1 MTGRRGRM
9 TLIQKRSARR
19 IAGDAA
25 MAASL
30 LMGAC
35 AAAPPAEA
43 PPLALRQKLAVAIQL
58 EQQRVIGPPAGAV
71 VPLPTLAPGTPSPP
85 MPDLLDLLRDS
96 EARVRRRSAIALGRV
111 GLPEAVAP
119 LAVALSDSN
128 PAVRRMVAFALGGL
142 GDAAAGDV
150 LLLSLGDPDPLVRG
164 RAAEALG
171 RLGVREAAETIG
183 QMISELVPA
192 AAALDPDD
200 MTYPQAPPVE
210 AFRLGIM
217 ALARLAAY
225 EPLASAVLDANNLP
239 TVRWWPVAWAL
250 QRLGDPRAAAAL
262 ADLVS
267 GSGSVRIA
275 FAAIGLGRLGEPAAA
290 ELLLPLLDPSRY
302 DSQVMIAAVRAL
314 GDLDH
319 AQAAPAMMQLIRS
332 PDLDPLVILE
342 VVRALGRLNVSESI
356 DLFLDLLSHPWATM
370 RAAALRALGG
380 RDPQT
385 FLLVLS
391 GFDADPHWSVRAAMA
406 EVLGAMNPDF
416 AVPRVQAMLTDG
428 DRRVRPAVL
437 AALGALRA
445 PGVAATA
452 LQQLQSEDPVTRMAA
467 ARLTGLL
474 RPAGGAEALTRA
486 YETSQGG
493 QSAGLRRAVVDA
505 IGNYGGTAAAALL
518 TAALEDEDWSV
529 RVRAATQLDG
539 EDSFGA
545 FAHRIRPVAGPQI
558 DLAQRLADP
567 DVSAQVYLDTDRGTI
582 QIELAV
588 LDAPLATHWFADLA
602 ASGYFDGA
610 SFHEVVPNGVVLGG
624 DPRGDGFG
632 GSGTVVRDEVSGRP
646 ILRGTVGMA
655 LQEGVPE
662 TSDGQFF
669 IALTPQP
676 DMDGRYT
683 VLGRVVEGMDVVDR
697 LAAWDVI
704 RRTRVWDGASMIGR
718 E

>member
-1 MTGRRGRM
+1 M
-9 TLIQKRSARR
+9 TLSQVRLARR
-19 IAGDAA
+19 IAGGAA

-30 LMGAC
+30 LIGAC
-35 AAAPPAEA
+35 AAAPPEEV
-43 PPLALRQKLAVAIQL
+43 PPLAVRQKLAVAIQL
-58 EQQRVIGPPAGAV
+58 EQQRVIRPPVGAV
-71 VPLPTLAPGTPSPP
+71 VPLPTLAPGTPLPP
-85 MPDLLDLLRDS
+85 MPDLLELLRDS
-96 EARVRRRSAIALGRV
+96 DARVRRRSAIALGRV

-119 LAVALSDSN
+119 LVGALSDSN
-128 PAVRRMVAFALGGL
+128 PAVRQMVAFALGVL

-150 LLLSLGDPDPLVRG
+150 LLTSLGDPDPLVRG

-171 RLGVREAAETIG
+171 RLGVREAAEPIG
-183 QMISELVPA
+183 QMVGELVPA
-192 AAALDPDD
+192 AVALDPDD
-200 MTYPQAPPVE
+200 MTYPQAPPIE

-217 ALARLAAY
+217 ALTRLAAY

-239 TVRWWPVAWAL
+239 MVRWWPVAWAL

-262 ADLVS
+262 ADLAS
-267 GSGSVRIA
+267 GSGSYRIA
-275 FAAIGLGRLGEPAAA
+275 FAASGLGRLGEPAAA

-319 AQAAPAMMQLIRS
+319 AQAAPAMMQFIRS
-332 PDLDPLVILE
+332 PDLGPLVLLE
-342 VVRALGRLNVSESI
+342 VVRALGRLQVSESI
-356 DLFLDLLSHPWATM
+356 DLFLDLLSHPWATL
-370 RAAALRALGG
+370 RRAALRALGG
-380 RDPQT
+380 LDSQT

-391 GFDADPHWSVRAAMA
+391 GFDTDPHWSVRAAMA

-416 AVPRVQAMLTDG
+416 AVPRVQAMLADD

-437 AALGALRA
+437 AALGTLRA
-445 PGVAATA
+445 PGAAATA

-493 QSAGLRRAVVDA
+493 QSAGLRRAVVEA

-518 TAALEDEDWSV
+518 TVALEDEDWAV
-529 RVRAATQLDG
+529 RVWAATRLDG
-539 EDSFGA
+539 ENSFGD
-545 FAHRIRPVAGPQI
+545 FSRRIRPVAGPQI

-602 ASGYFDGA
+602 ARGYFDGTP
-610 SFHEVVPNGVVLGG
+610 FHEVVPNGIVLGG

-632 GSGTVVRDEVSGRP
+632 GSGTVVRDEVSWRP

-655 LQEGVPE
+655 LQAGVPE

-676 DMDGRYT
+676 DMDGHYT

-704 RRTRVWDGASMIGR
+704 RRTRVWDGVSVIGR